1 MAFPRLSLFC
11 HLSPQTLSSAGSRG
25 EFYMTL
31 KTLCVCFVV
40 NIYLTGHVEC
50 LSVSSLS
57 IFVPPPLFAVPYPTP
72 FVSVSLLWRVRGFL
86 FVASPT
92 WQQCSHCWE
101 SVCLSVG
108 LNEMC
113 ALSQVELGQH
123 AGRTR
128 RWRRKV
134 CGVFIWEIENR
145 NRTLTPFNSFFLYW
159 CFVFFQCSS
168 L

>member
-11 HLSPQTLSSAGSRG
+11 HLSSQTLSSAGSRV

-31 KTLCVCFVV
+31 KTLCVFCGKHIFNRTCWVP
-40 NIYLTGHVEC
+40 EC
-50 LSVSSLS
+50 VSSLS
-57 IFVPPPLFAVPYPTP
+57 TFVPPPLFAVPYPTP
-72 FVSVSLLWRVRGFL
+72 FVSVSLLRRARRFL

-101 SVCLSVG
+101 SVCLSVC

-113 ALSQVELGQH
+113 ALSQVELGQQ

-134 CGVFIWEIENR
+134 CGAFIWEIENR

-159 CFVFFQCSS
+159 CFVFFRCSS

>member
-31 KTLCVCFVV
+31 KTLCVFCGKHIFNRTCWVP
-40 NIYLTGHVEC
+40 EC
-50 LSVSSLS
+50 VLSFHLRSSPTLCSPLS
-57 IFVPPPLFAVPYPTP
+57 HPP